1 MRSYWCRLPS
11 FPKLLGIPGTPYLIL
26 DSGNYLRNHSSMAR
40 TARAVAVSIPHPV
53 TQRGNRRQATF
64 FWEDDYQIY
73 LSLMAEWCLRCGLE
87 IWASCLMPNHF
98 YQSIY
103 LLWNNAFLNDLLP
116 LSESTPF
123 LICCGSD
130 QDKLIMKTGP
140 ATALSS
146 SLPDPNV
153 CQVCHSSIPAP
164 VVLHLEPN
172 GCRRKHLSVH
182 ILAGRWS

>member
-1 MRSYWCRLPS
+1 MRSCWRRLPS
-11 FPKLLGIPGTPYLIL
+11 FPKLLGIPGTPSLIL
-26 DSGNYLRNHSSMAR
+26 DSGNYLRPYSSMAR
-40 TARAVAVSIPHPV
+40 TARAVAVGIPHPV
-53 TQRGNRRQATF
+53 TPRGNRRQPTF

-73 LSLMAEWCLRCGLE
+73 LSLMAEWCLRCGVE

-130 QDKLIMKTGP
+130 QDKLIMKAGP
-140 ATALSS
+140 LLTLPS
-146 SLPDPNV
+146 SLLDPNV
-153 CQVCHSSIPAP
+153 CQVCHSSIPALVALLVQP
-164 VVLHLEPN
+164 SEY
-172 GCRRKHLSVH
+172 RRTHPSGHNLPD
-182 ILAGRWS
+182 IWS